1 MPCWPVVWSREWLQS
16 LWQWLG
22 AGRHSLQPLAASG
35 WPLLPIA
42 GSQLVPLQPLARSAV
57 VLPGADA
64 WQPGLSEVLG
74 KLGVHVLDSEGFEL
88 PLEMLRGNHLH
99 SASGTGVAAALAAAL
114 GLSHQAQQ
122 QQQQSEHLL
131 ETVGRLTAAERR
143 LLRSFLLQ
151 PTWFAAGT
159 AAAPIAQLRAVARQL
174 PLFELANS
182 APQQQQQQAVG
193 AEDAATPAAPGFEP
207 VFVSVEGNCCL
218 APAGAMHS
226 SSCEAFT
233 PFEAS
238 SERHCMPAG
247 MHAHVSWKFA
257 AFCCMHH
264 TPSLAW
270 VCALPSSSAAPPD

>member
-1 MPCWPVVWSREWLQS
+1 MHARTHASLRCAGPTHRPLLMLCWPVVCPREWLQS

-35 WPLLPIA
+35 WPLLPVA
-42 GSQLVPLQPLARSAV
+42 GSQLVPLQPLPRSAV
-57 VLPGADA
+57 VLPSADA

-88 PLEMLRGNHLH
+88 PLEMLRGHHLH

-114 GLSHQAQQ
+114 GLSHQAQRQQQ

-131 ETVGRLTAAERR
+131 DTVGRLTAAERR

-159 AAAPIAQLRAVARQL
+159 AAAPTAQLRAVARQL

-182 APQQQQQQAVG
+182 APQQQQQAVG
-193 AEDAATPAAPGFEP
+193 AEDAAMPAAPGVEP
-207 VFVSVEGNCCL
+207 VFVSLEGNCCL
-218 APAGAMHS
+218 APAGAMHF
-226 SSCEAFT
+226 SSCKAFT
-233 PFEAS
+233 PSEAS
-238 SERHCMPAG
+238 SKRLYASC
-247 MHAHVSWKFA
+247 
-257 AFCCMHH
+257 
-264 TPSLAW
+264 W
-270 VCALPSSSAAPPD
+270 VC